1 MSNLQPTYLFKKK
14 PVPTWGRDFR
24 RVVLYGL
31 FIAIL
36 LTLMVGMSAVGL
48 MFGKQFQRI
57 EPSPMWAGICAGI
70 LPLMYPFMV
79 FGRERDDKGY
89 RRQGLV
95 PLLVLGIPAAVAV
108 EVLVMMSWPL
118 ILGDHAGVG
127 IVAADL
133 TTDPLSILL
142 VFTFLTAATAFFTA
156 VVIIM
161 LPGKTSTGFI
171 MAVPLV
177 GGVFYFIFTSK
188 KIFENAP
195 SGKAVVIWAS
205 AALACLAFLAIMA
218 ALRNSMDPP
227 RREPTEQEKVQMAV
241 ECKRLMDRRGK
252 GEQVPPE
259 LARYLPPEGRNGQH
273 GQWPDQNGQQGQRH
287 GQWPNQNRQHGQNG
301 RWNGQQGR

>member
-1 MSNLQPTYLFKKK
+1 MYSGDKK

-24 RVVLYGL
+24 RVVVYGL
-31 FIAIL
+31 FMVIFVTVLVGLSAL
-36 LTLMVGMSAVGL
+36 GLMVG
-48 MFGKQFQRI
+48 KQFERI
-57 EPSPMWAGICAGI
+57 EPSPMLAGICAG
-70 LPLMYPFMV
+70 LTPFM
-79 FGRERDDKGY
+79 FPFLLYSIKREDKGY

-95 PLLVLGIPAAVAV
+95 PLLVLGVPTAVAV
-108 EVLVMMSWPL
+108 GVLVMMAWPR

-161 LPGKTSTGFI
+161 LSGKTSTGFI

-177 GGVFYFIFTSK
+177 GGVFFFMFTSK

-195 SGKAVVIWAS
+195 SGKAVIIWAGT
-205 AALACLAFLAIMA
+205 ALACLAVLAIMA

-241 ECKRLMDRRGK
+241 EYKRLIDRRGK
-252 GEQVPPE
+252 GEQMLSG
-259 LARYLPPEGRNGQH
+259 LAPYLPSEYRNRQHSQWPDRNGQH
-273 GQWPDQNGQQGQRH
+273 GQSRE
-287 GQWPNQNRQHGQNG
+287 
-301 RWNGQQGR
+301 